1 MRSYLISKVLNAIVR
16 RWPRE
21 YAGKPIFIQQD
32 NAPSHVLVND
42 EEFAAAVRQ
51 TGLDIRLVNQPA
63 NSPDL
68 NVLDLGFFNSL
79 QSLTYDRISRNLDD
93 LIANV
98 KQEFD
103 NYDPDTLNR
112 VFLTLQG
119 CLIEVMK
126 DGGGNRYKIPHIDK
140 DRLESQGMLPRS
152 LGCDRKL
159 YEDVM
164 ASLGN

>member
-1 MRSYLISKVLNAIVR
+1 MRSYLIGKVLHAIVR
-16 RWPRE
+16 RRPRE
-21 YAGKPIFIQQD
+21 HAGKTIWIQQD
-32 NAPSHVLVND
+32 NAPSHVPVND
-42 EEFAAAVRQ
+42 EEFAAALAQ
-51 TGLDIRLVNQPA
+51 TRLDIRLINQA
-63 NSPDL
+63 TNSPDL

-98 KQEFD
+98 QLEFD
-103 NYDPDTLNR
+103 NYDPETLNM

-126 DGGGNRYKIPHIDK
+126 CGGGNRYKIPHIDK
-140 DRLESQGMLPRS
+140 DWLEALGMLPRS

-159 YEDVM
+159 YEDVL

>member
-1 MRSYLISKVLNAIVR
+1 MRSYLIGKVLNAIVR
-16 RWPRE
+16 RWPQEHR
-21 YAGKPIFIQQD
+21 GKTIYIQQD
-32 NAPSHVLVND
+32 NAPSHVPVND
-42 EEFAAAVRQ
+42 EEFRTAVAQ
-51 TGLDIRLVNQPA
+51 TGLDIRLINQPA

-68 NVLDLGFFNSL
+68 NVLDLGFFSSL

-98 KQEFD
+98 ENEFA
-103 NYDPDTLNR
+103 NYDADTLNR

-140 DRLESQGMLPRS
+140 DRLEALGMLPKS
-152 LGCDRKL
+152 LGCDRQL
-159 YEDVM
+159 YEDVL
-164 ASLGN
+164 ASLEN